1 MSPTPAPAFV
11 LRGLPSPIFPLW
23 AMTDRSAPLLAAPAS
38 PSARSAHREAA
49 IDFAAWITGAAVQS
63 GPYAAAGGQPGH
75 AAAWESHAVNAPVD
89 GFYAK
94 TRATLDGA
102 WVRPRHEG
110 YMTFQERGSERLI
123 AGLKA
128 REAAKPVIADLNAL
142 FAASFT

>member
-1 MSPTPAPAFV
+1 
-11 LRGLPSPIFPLW
+11 
-23 AMTDRSAPLLAAPAS
+23 MTDRSAPLLAAPAS

-75 AAAWESHAVNAPVD
+75 AAAWESHAVNAPAD